1 MKFEL
6 LASVLK
12 RALERGATA
21 ADGFVMEE
29 SEGSASVRMGEVE
42 TVTHIMNC
50 ESGFIT
56 IVKPRAVVAVNEAA
70 SANFLRMTRSPRPA
84 GHKSLARG
92 RGEESRCPGTSKL
105 GRYTPGNRAAGLGF
119 RRRNCPS
126 F

>member
-1 MKFEL
+1 
-6 LASVLK
+6 
-12 RALERGATA
+12 
-21 ADGFVMEE
+21 
-29 SEGSASVRMGEVE
+29 
-42 TVTHIMNC
+42 MNC